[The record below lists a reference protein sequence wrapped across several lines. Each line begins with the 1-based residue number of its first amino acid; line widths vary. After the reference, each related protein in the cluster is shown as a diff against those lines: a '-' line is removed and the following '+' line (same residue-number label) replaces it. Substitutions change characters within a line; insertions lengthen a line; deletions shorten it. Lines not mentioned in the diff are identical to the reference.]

1 MVEGGSIESVGC
13 GMKRLLLALWM
24 GCSLAW
30 GQSLEIIELRHRS
43 ADQLLPQLAPFV
55 ESGGALSGANDRLFL
70 RASKRNQAEIRDL
83 VAALDTPLRRLM
95 ISVRQEGT
103 DTAAQSG
110 GGVSARIEVG
120 AGAPAISGRGH
131 LTRSDSHSR
140 RDISQQVQT
149 IDGGRAAI
157 MVGQS
162 MIVPLRQVVLTP
174 LGAVASES
182 YVQRDLGTGF
192 VAVPRLSGERVT
204 IEISPRDDTAGPL
217 PGSVNTQR
225 LLTTVSG
232 RLGEWLELGGAVSEQ
247 GASAGAILGYG
258 AQAASRTLS
267 AGDSA
272 SRASKRRL
280 LLKVEALP

>member
-1 MVEGGSIESVGC
+1 MNRLVFA
-13 GMKRLLLALWM
+13 LLLS
-24 GCSLAW
+24 CSLAW
-30 GQSLEIIELRHRS
+30 GQGLEIIDLRHRS
-43 ADQLLPQLAPFV
+43 AEQLLPQLAPFV
-55 ESGGALSGANDRLFL
+55 EPGGALSGINDRLFL
-70 RASKRNQAEIRDL
+70 RASARNQAEIRDL

-95 ISVRQEGT
+95 ISVRQEGA
-103 DTAAQSG
+103 DTGAQSG

-120 AGAPAISGRGH
+120 AGTPVISGRGH
-131 LTRSDSHSR
+131 LTRSDSRSR

-162 MIVPLRQVVLTP
+162 MVVPLRQVVLTP
-174 LGAVASES
+174 AGVVVAES
-182 YVQRDLGTGF
+182 LVQRDLGTGF

-232 RLGEWLELGGAVSEQ
+232 RLGEWLELGGSMSEQ
-247 GASAGAILGYG
+247 SGSAAGISGYG
-258 AQAASRTLS
+258 AGAASRQ
-267 AGDSA
+267 
-272 SRASKRRL
+272 RRL
-280 LLKVEALP
+280 LLKVEELP